1 MHIPTVR
8 SVSIVRGLLNCLC
21 TPLSQLP
28 RLGKYTREILVF
40 YFDDRVFKLLINGCG
55 GGGGGDGIIDFLL
68 YFNLVFK
75 FLSVVPQS
83 ERGGS
88 CLRRLVLLKSHI

>member
-1 MHIPTVR
+1 MR
-8 SVSIVRGLLNCLC
+8 SVSIVRVLLNYLC

-28 RLGKYTREILVF
+28 RLARGVYTWKILIL
-40 YFDDRVFKLLINGCG
+40 YLGDRVFRLLINGCG
-55 GGGGGDGIIDFLL
+55 GGGGGKIDFLL
-68 YFNLVFK
+68 YYKLVPK

-88 CLRRLVLLKSHI
+88 CLRRLVLLQFHI

>member
-1 MHIPTVR
+1 MFR
-8 SVSIVRGLLNCLC
+8 
-21 TPLSQLP
+21 
-28 RLGKYTREILVF
+28 
-40 YFDDRVFKLLINGCG
+40 LLINGWVG
-55 GGGGGDGIIDFLL
+55 GGGGGGRNGKIDFLL